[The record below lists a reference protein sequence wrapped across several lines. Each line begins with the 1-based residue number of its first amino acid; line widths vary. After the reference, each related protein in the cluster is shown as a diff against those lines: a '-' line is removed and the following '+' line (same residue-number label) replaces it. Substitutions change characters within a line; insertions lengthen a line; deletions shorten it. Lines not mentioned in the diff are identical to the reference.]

1 MNAAARPVARRYS
14 RALLAAANEPARGK
28 GEAAPSPEA
37 LANELRQS
45 AALVEGAPEL
55 KHALFDP
62 LLPAARKRDLVAAV
76 WGKAGASPL
85 LLRLLALLVQNGR
98 LDLLGEI
105 EAAFRAAWNAER
117 GVVEAEAVTAV
128 ALAEDQKDALTKA
141 LAGIS
146 GLGVDLETRLDA
158 RVLGGVL
165 VKMAGKSYD
174 GTVRGRLKA
183 MKSRLVHG
191 T

>member
-14 RALLAAANEPARGK
+14 RALLAAAKEPARAK
-28 GEAAPSPEA
+28 GEVTPSAEA
-37 LANELRQS
+37 LAVELRES
-45 AALVEGAPEL
+45 AALLETAPEL
-55 KHALFDP
+55 KQALFDP
-62 LLPAARKRDLVAAV
+62 LLPAARKRALVEAV

-85 LLRLLALLVQNGR
+85 LLRLLGLLVQNAR
-98 LDLLGEI
+98 LDLLSEI

-128 ALAEDQKDALTKA
+128 ALAPDQKETLKKA

-146 GLGVDLETRLDA
+146 GLDVDLETSLDA
-158 RVLGGVL
+158 KVLGGVL

-183 MKSRLVHG
+183 LKSRLVHG

>member
-1 MNAAARPVARRYS
+1 MKVGSRSVARRYS
-14 RALLAAANEPARGK
+14 RALLAAANEPAGAK
-28 GEAAPSPEA
+28 GTAAPSAEA
-37 LANELRQS
+37 LAAELRAS
-45 AALVEGAPEL
+45 VELLQEAPEL
-55 KHALFDP
+55 KRVLFDP
-62 LLPAARKRDLVAAV
+62 LLPTARKRGLVEAV

-85 LLRLLALLVQNGR
+85 LMRLLGLLVLNTR
-98 LDLLGEI
+98 LDLLPEI
-105 EAAFRAAWNAER
+105 EVAFRAAWNAER

-128 ALAEDQKDALTKA
+128 ALLEAQKAALAKA
-141 LAGIS
+141 LGGIS
-146 GLGVDLETRLDA
+146 GLGVDLKTRLDP
-158 RVLGGVL
+158 RLLGGVL